1 MKLSL
6 SITFIAYSYLTQA
19 PRTVLDRLGQMHDFD
34 LLLAREIGDGAAE
47 FEDAV
52 IGAGAQIAAEDSPPS
67 SPASFSKGTRRTSV
81 WISMRSMSGPY

>member
-67 SPASFSKGTRRTSV
+67 SPSKGTRRMSV
-81 WISMRSMSGPY
+81 WISIRSMSGPY